1 MEVSECPELSG
12 PDGIDRGCP
21 IGSSSIG
28 SLEGPGTFE
37 ASIVDVV
44 AIDATVDG
52 LDRLSSSNSG
62 STCVVPP
69 KKNSKIVT
77 DFFRNFDPVGG
88 RLCLLDLPLFFFIS
102 VSKVLNF
109 HKQRKSIITDEK
121 MVVNKNPRTNIPDH
135 VKPVSETGFSCP
147 RQA

>member
-1 MEVSECPELSG
+1 MEVSEGPELSAF
-12 PDGIDRGCP
+12 DRGCP

-52 LDRLSSSNSG
+52 LDWLSSSNSG

-69 KKNSKIVT
+69 PKKNSKIVT
-77 DFFRNFDPVGG
+77 DFFRSFDPVGG